1 MRTGYSEVN
10 DPNQNN
16 NIYNERH
23 SFPGITVGGTKGGI
37 LTMENSTLDVTG
49 INYGVALYEI
59 PVLKGKVSVKDEKGT
74 ELNLVKVHAPY
85 SWMNGDWTASNY
97 AYSTSAEEDVYYF
110 DTLPNRVIIKALKE
124 AHKPTGNGSMDGGT
138 IDIGVGEKCWTVNNG
153 YYVGKASDGKVAYA
167 GPVDKK
173 K

>member
-59 PVLKGKVSVKDEKGT
+59 PVLKGKVSVTDEKGT